1 MYDAVLDLLAA
12 ICVFLAA
19 VLSAAAGVGLLRFP
33 DALSRLH
40 AATKPQ
46 IFGLL
51 LVITAIALED
61 RSVATLLAL
70 VPVFVFQSLTAP
82 VAAHM
87 VGRAAY
93 RTGQLEASTL
103 VVDEL
108 GPAIDRME
116 ASAGQQPSAQ
126 SSAQSSA
133 RPSAPAQE
141 NGEPDSER
149 RSEPAPDGPDP
160 QQPQAGAPSS

>member
-1 MYDAVLDLLAA
+1 MFELAVWDQILDFIAVL
-12 ICVFLAA
+12 CVFLAG
-19 VLSAAAGVGLLRFP
+19 VLSVAAGIGLLRFS

-51 LVITAIALED
+51 LVIAAIAID
-61 RSVATLLAL
+61 QRSLPTLLAL
-70 VPVFVFQSLTAP
+70 IPVFVFQSLTAP

-93 RTGQLEASTL
+93 RTRQLDENSL

-108 GPAIDRME
+108 GPAI
-116 ASAGQQPSAQ
+116 
-126 SSAQSSA
+126 
-133 RPSAPAQE
+133 
-141 NGEPDSER
+141 ER
-149 RSEPAPDGPDP
+149 SDTLYG
-160 QQPQAGAPSS
+160 

>member
-1 MYDAVLDLLAA
+1 MSDVTLWEQILDLAA
-12 ICVFLAA
+12 VVCVFLAA
-19 VLSAAAGVGLLRFP
+19 LLSVAAGIGLLRFS

-51 LVITAIALED
+51 LVIAAIALD
-61 RSVATLLAL
+61 QRSFATLLAL

-93 RTGQLEASTL
+93 RTRQLDENSL

-108 GPAIDRME
+108 GPAI
-116 ASAGQQPSAQ
+116 
-126 SSAQSSA
+126 
-133 RPSAPAQE
+133 
-141 NGEPDSER
+141 ER
-149 RSEPAPDGPDP
+149 SDTLYG
-160 QQPQAGAPSS
+160 

>member
-1 MYDAVLDLLAA
+1 MSDIILDTAAV

-19 VLSAAAGVGLLRFP
+19 VLSVAAGIGILRFP

-51 LVITAIALED
+51 LVIAAIALD
-61 RSVATLLAL
+61 QRSFATLLAL
-70 VPVFVFQSLTAP
+70 IPVFVFQSLTAP

-93 RTGQLEASTL
+93 RTGQLDTATL

-108 GPAIDRME
+108 GPAIERSDLYGPRLPDRVD
-116 ASAGQQPSAQ
+116 PSD
-126 SSAQSSA
+126 
-133 RPSAPAQE
+133 R
-141 NGEPDSER
+141 GVGDS
-149 RSEPAPDGPDP
+149 
-160 QQPQAGAPSS
+160 GATR

>member
-1 MYDAVLDLLAA
+1 MSDIILDTAAV

-19 VLSAAAGVGLLRFP
+19 VLSVAAGIGILRFP

-51 LVITAIALED
+51 LVIAAIALD
-61 RSVATLLAL
+61 QRSFATLLAL

-93 RTGQLEASTL
+93 RTGQLDTATL

-108 GPAIDRME
+108 GPAIERSDLYGPRLPDRVD
-116 ASAGQQPSAQ
+116 
-126 SSAQSSA
+126 
-133 RPSAPAQE
+133 PADR
-141 NGEPDSER
+141 GIGDSGTTR
-149 RSEPAPDGPDP
+149 
-160 QQPQAGAPSS
+160 

>member
-1 MYDAVLDLLAA
+1 MSDLSFWEQLMDLAA
-12 ICVFLAA
+12 VVCVFLSA
-19 VLSAAAGVGLLRFP
+19 VLSVAAGIGLLRFP

-51 LVITAIALED
+51 LVIAAIALD
-61 RSVATLLAL
+61 QRSFATLLAL
-70 VPVFVFQSLTAP
+70 IPVFVLQSLTAP

-93 RTGQLEASTL
+93 RTRQLDADSL

-108 GPAIDRME
+108 GPAI
-116 ASAGQQPSAQ
+116 
-126 SSAQSSA
+126 
-133 RPSAPAQE
+133 
-141 NGEPDSER
+141 ER
-149 RSEPAPDGPDP
+149 SDTLYG
-160 QQPQAGAPSS
+160 

>member
-1 MYDAVLDLLAA
+1 MYEDLLD
-12 ICVFLAA
+12 VVVLTLLVLAA
-19 VLSAAAGVGLLRFP
+19 ALSAAAGIGLLRFP

-51 LVITAIALED
+51 LVIAAVALD
-61 RSVATLLAL
+61 QRSLGTLFAL

-93 RTGQLEASTL
+93 RSGQLDTASM
-103 VVDEL
+103 VADEL
-108 GPAIDRME
+108 APAIER
-116 ASAGQQPSAQ
+116 
-126 SSAQSSA
+126 SA
-133 RPSAPAQE
+133 RE
-141 NGEPDSER
+141 
-149 RSEPAPDGPDP
+149 
-160 QQPQAGAPSS
+160 SS

>member
-1 MYDAVLDLLAA
+1 MFSGESAELLDQVIDVTAA
-12 ICVFLAA
+12 ACILFAA
-19 VLSAAAGVGLLRFP
+19 VLTVAAGIGLLRFS

-51 LVITAIALED
+51 LVIAAIALEQ
-61 RSVATLLAL
+61 RSVGTLLGL

-82 VAAHM
+82 IAAHM

-93 RTGQLEASTL
+93 RTGELDDDSL

-108 GPAIDRME
+108 GPAIAD
-116 ASAGQQPSAQ
+116 ASKAVQ
-126 SSAQSSA
+126 
-133 RPSAPAQE
+133 
-141 NGEPDSER
+141 
-149 RSEPAPDGPDP
+149 
-160 QQPQAGAPSS
+160 

>member
-1 MYDAVLDLLAA
+1 MDLAA
-12 ICVFLAA
+12 MVCVFLAA
-19 VLSAAAGVGLLRFP
+19 VLSVAAGVGLLRFP

-51 LVITAIALED
+51 LVIAAIALD
-61 RSVATLLAL
+61 QRSVATLLAL

-93 RTGQLEASTL
+93 RTGQLDTGTL

-108 GPAIDRME
+108 GPAI
-116 ASAGQQPSAQ
+116 
-126 SSAQSSA
+126 
-133 RPSAPAQE
+133 
-141 NGEPDSER
+141 ER
-149 RSEPAPDGPDP
+149 ANELK
-160 QQPQAGAPSS
+160 Q

>member
-1 MYDAVLDLLAA
+1 MSDATLWEQVMDLAA
-12 ICVFLAA
+12 VVCVFLAA
-19 VLSAAAGVGLLRFP
+19 VLSVAAGIGLLRFP
-33 DALSRLH
+33 DVLSRLH

-51 LVITAIALED
+51 LVIAAIALD
-61 RSVATLLAL
+61 QRSFPTLLAL

-93 RTGQLEASTL
+93 RTRQLDADSL

-108 GPAIDRME
+108 GPAI
-116 ASAGQQPSAQ
+116 
-126 SSAQSSA
+126 
-133 RPSAPAQE
+133 
-141 NGEPDSER
+141 ER
-149 RSEPAPDGPDP
+149 SDTLYG
-160 QQPQAGAPSS
+160 